1 LTVTT
6 RIFQTNR
13 TQAVRL
19 SKDVAFPETVDE
31 VEIVVI
37 GEARLITPRGRRWRS
52 FFADGPFADE
62 GFLDDRAEPALQERD
77 GL

>member
-1 LTVTT
+1 MTVTT

-52 FFADGPFADE
+52 FFADGPFADK
-62 GFLDDRAEPALQERD
+62 GFLNDRAEPALQERD